1 MRGNDEVFTRT
12 HQVRNDITSFWS
24 NFEKEE
30 FSAFLLDDRF
40 EWKQRFDL
48 EHRSRSLHLFPL
60 FFRKLKNDTIF
71 DWIIYFGH
79 DRVDRNQK

>member
-40 EWKQRFDL
+40 EWKQI
-48 EHRSRSLHLFPL
+48 RSRTQVSITLFVSP

-79 DRVDRNQK
+79 DRGK